1 MADLGELK
9 IPAAMLPAA
18 EAIIALTDQ
27 VCPELLDEEYAG
39 LARSVVAKLARKRP
53 SPIQSGRA
61 STWAG
66 AVVYALG
73 QVNFLFD
80 SATKPY
86 ATADELSAAVGVAK
100 STLSAKAKQVRDL
113 TKMSWGTAEFLRED
127 MIEASPMIWLI
138 QADGLIV
145 DARELPLP
153 VQAQAFELGVIPYIP
168 ALGRHRCLA
177 ERERACITLTAS
189 GTPTLRDAPQAQ
201 CRRQPALKGQVA
213 ARTAPTAP
221 GNTR

>member
-1 MADLGELK
+1 MADHGELK
-9 IPAAMLPAA
+9 IPAGTRPVAQ
-18 EAIIALTDQ
+18 AIIALTDR

-80 SATKPY
+80 PATKPY
-86 ATADELSAAVGVAK
+86 ATADDLSAAFGVAK

-113 TKMSWGTAEFLRED
+113 AKMDYGTQEFLRED
-127 MIEASPMIWLI
+127 IVDASPMVWFI
-138 QADGLIV
+138 QVEGLIV
-145 DARELPLP
+145 DARELPPP
-153 VQAQAFELGVIPYIP
+153 VQAQAFDLGVIPYIP
-168 ALGRHRCLA
+168 ALGRDG
-177 ERERACITLTAS
+177 TAAWLS
-189 GTPTLRDAPQAQ
+189 ENGHA
-201 CRRQPALKGQVA
+201 
-213 ARTAPTAP
+213 
-221 GNTR
+221 

>member
-9 IPAAMLPAA
+9 IPAGTRPAA
-18 EAIIALTDQ
+18 QAIIALTDQ

-80 SATKPY
+80 PVTKPY
-86 ATADELSAAVGVAK
+86 ATADDLSAAFGVAK

-113 TKMSWGTAEFLRED
+113 AKMDYGTQEFLRED
-127 MIEASPMIWLI
+127 IVDASPMVWFI
-138 QADGLIV
+138 QVDGLIV
-145 DARELPLP
+145 DARELPPP
-153 VQAQAFELGVIPYIP
+153 VQAQAFDLGVIPYIP
-168 ALGRHRCLA
+168 ALGREGTAAWL
-177 ERERACITLTAS
+177 REN
-189 GTPTLRDAPQAQ
+189 G
-201 CRRQPALKGQVA
+201 PA
-213 ARTAPTAP
+213 
-221 GNTR
+221 

>member
-1 MADLGELK
+1 MADLSELK
-9 IPAAMLPAA
+9 IPAAMHPAA

-86 ATADELSAAVGVAK
+86 ATADDLSAAFGVAK

-113 TKMSWGTAEFLRED
+113 TKMSWGTPEFLRED
-127 MIEASPMIWLI
+127 MIEASPMIWFI
-138 QADGLIV
+138 QVDGLIV
-145 DARELPLP
+145 DARGLPLP

-168 ALGRHRCLA
+168 ALGRDGTAAWLS
-177 ERERACITLTAS
+177 ESGRA
-189 GTPTLRDAPQAQ
+189 
-201 CRRQPALKGQVA
+201 
-213 ARTAPTAP
+213 
-221 GNTR
+221 

>member
-1 MADLGELK
+1 MADAGELK
-9 IPAAMLPAA
+9 IPVAMRPAA

-39 LARSVVAKLARKRP
+39 LSRIVVAKLARKRP

-86 ATADELSAAVGVAK
+86 ATADDLSATFGVAK

-138 QADGLIV
+138 QVDGLIV

-168 ALGRHRCLA
+168 ALGRDG
-177 ERERACITLTAS
+177 TAAWLSES
-189 GTPTLRDAPQAQ
+189 G
-201 CRRQPALKGQVA
+201 
-213 ARTAPTAP
+213 RT
-221 GNTR
+221 